1 MARKQDHENEA
12 YQKDEAQKQHI
23 RWIRGEEKEA
33 STDQK
38 NHRSQKIEEV
48 DRK

>member
-12 YQKDEAQKQHI
+12 QQKDEAQNQHI
-23 RWIRGEEKEA
+23 RWIKGEEKEA
-33 STDQK
+33 QTDQK
-38 NHRSQKIEEV
+38 NQRSQKIEV